1 MPLWLVKKKEMKQI
15 QSITRGQGVHREVES
30 EGYAEKHRVV
40 IKGQQPMM
48 NRSAQDREWSSL
60 HYGDEGIG
68 FLPVVPRCVRTTRC
82 ERFIYDPGRPHHV
95 LGWHQ
100 DKRTYKSWTKWQ
112 VRRAEESDSRI
123 VPEALGNQRD
133 SKEQANGL
141 GKATGNRSWKKPAI
155 SE

>member
-1 MPLWLVKKKEMKQI
+1 MKEI
-15 QSITRGQGVHREVES
+15 QSTTRGQGVHREVES

-40 IKGQQPMM
+40 IKGQQPAM

-100 DKRTYKSWTKWQ
+100 DKLTYKSWTKWK
-112 VRRAEESDSRI
+112 VKRVEESDSRI

-133 SKEQANGL
+133 SKKRASEWL
-141 GKATGNRSWKKPAI
+141 GEGDWQQKLEETSNQ
-155 SE
+155 